1 MKKNL
6 LLVLLAMALM
16 LAICGCGRENQRPT
30 GSTGPDAP
38 AKPLDVSLASFG
50 LSTTTWSSPNGAT
63 VNLTAIPSS
72 HTEGQTARFV
82 VRLGQME
89 EANVPCEWDGTE
101 YTASADLNAADGYGY
116 YVIITAADG
125 AQKELAVNTPEN
137 PYDETLVN
145 LASSLDAYCTV
156 TVDGSSSSD
165 GALNI
170 LSGSV
175 LVQLPLITDGGQS
188 VTCSEAVL
196 ILSRNDEEINRMV
209 LTLTP
214 AEIHGSYEQALT
226 DLSFPLPNMS
236 DGQELSLR
244 AEVTLSNGQ
253 SLVGPGGSWLY
264 NGGTLEASVG

>member
-1 MKKNL
+1 MKKNVM
-6 LLVLLAMALM
+6 LVLLAVALIMAF
-16 LAICGCGRENQRPT
+16 CGCGSGSQRPT
-30 GSTGPDAP
+30 ASTGEQVDS
-38 AKPLDVSLASFG
+38 KPLDVSLSSFG
-50 LSTTTWSSPNGAT
+50 LSTNTWSSPNGAT

-72 HTEGQTARFV
+72 HTDGQTARFV
-82 VRLGQME
+82 VRLGQTE

-116 YVIITAADG
+116 YVIITGADG
-125 AQKELAVNTPEN
+125 AQREVAVNTPEN

-145 LASSLDAYCTV
+145 LATSLDSYCTV
-156 TVDGSSSSD
+156 TVDDSSSSD
-165 GALNI
+165 GSLNI

-188 VTCSEAVL
+188 VTCADAVL
-196 ILSRNDEEINRMV
+196 ILSCNNTEVTRMA

-214 AEIHGSYEQALT
+214 AEIPGSYEQALT
-226 DLSFPLPNMS
+226 DLSFPLPALS

-253 SLVGPGGSWLY
+253 SMIAPGGSWLY
-264 NGGTLEASVG
+264 NGGVLEASVG

>member
-1 MKKNL
+1 MKKKL
-6 LLVLLAMALM
+6 LLIAMAMALI
-16 LAICGCGRENQRPT
+16 LTICGCGTESQRPT
-30 GSTGPDAP
+30 DAASTNVNTT
-38 AKPLDVSLASFG
+38 PLDVSLASFG
-50 LSTTTWSSPNGAT
+50 LSTNTWSSPNGAT

-72 HTEGQTARFV
+72 HTDGQTAHFI
-82 VRLGQME
+82 VRLGQTE

-101 YTASADLNAADGYGY
+101 YTASADLNAVDGYGY
-116 YVIITAADG
+116 YVLITAADG
-125 AQKELAVNTPEN
+125 SQRELAINTPEN

-145 LASSLDAYCTV
+145 LASSLDTYCTV
-156 TVDGSSSSD
+156 TVDDSNSSD

-188 VTCSEAVL
+188 VTCADAVL
-196 ILSRNDEEINRMV
+196 ILSRDGEEINRMA

-253 SLVGPGGSWLY
+253 ELVGPGGSWLY

>member
-1 MKKNL
+1 MKKKL
-6 LLVLLAMALM
+6 LLVWMVMALI
-16 LAICGCGRENQRPT
+16 LTFCGCGEGSQRPT
-30 GSTGPDAP
+30 GSADPDTA
-38 AKPLDVSLASFG
+38 AKPLDVSLSSFG

-63 VNLTAIPSS
+63 VNLIAIPSS
-72 HTEGQTARFV
+72 HTEGQTAHFV
-82 VRLGQME
+82 VRLGQTE

-116 YVIITAADG
+116 YVVITAADG
-125 AQKELAVNTPEN
+125 AQRELAVNTPEN

-145 LASSLDAYCTV
+145 LASSLDSYCTV
-156 TVDGSSSSD
+156 TVNDSSSAE

-196 ILSRNDEEINRMV
+196 ILSRDGEEVNRMA

-214 AEIHGSYEQALT
+214 AEIPGSYEQALT
-226 DLSFPLPNMS
+226 DLSFPLPSMS
-236 DGQELSLR
+236 TGQELSLR

-253 SLVGPGGSWLY
+253 SMIGPGGSWLY
-264 NGGTLEASVG
+264 NGSTLEASVG

>member
-1 MKKNL
+1 MKKKT
-6 LLVLLAMALM
+6 LLVLLALALV
-16 LAICGCGRENQRPT
+16 LTVCGCGQNNQRPT
-30 GSTGPDAP
+30 GSSDPTSEV
-38 AKPLDVSLASFG
+38 KPLDVSLASFG
-50 LSTTTWSSPNGAT
+50 LSTNTWSSPNGAT

-72 HTEGQTARFV
+72 HTDGQTARFI
-82 VRLGQME
+82 VRLGQTE

-116 YVIITAADG
+116 YVVITAADG
-125 AQKELAVNTPEN
+125 AQREIAVNTPDN
-137 PYDETLVN
+137 PYDESLVN
-145 LASSLDAYCTV
+145 LAASLDSYCTV
-156 TVDGSSSSD
+156 TVDDSNGADGS
-165 GALNI
+165 LNI

-188 VTCSEAVL
+188 VTCAEAVL
-196 ILSRNDEEINRMV
+196 ILSRNGEEINRMA

-214 AEIHGSYEQALT
+214 AEIPGSYEQALT
-226 DLSFPLPNMS
+226 DLSFPLPDLS

-253 SLVGPGGSWLY
+253 SMIAPGGTWLY